1 MYEMDSFALF
11 TANAWR
17 KNDVEAIEYSVK
29 IWINQGHLEEK
40 LNIANISDRTQYY
53 SDEFK
58 KMRCEIQEWGKYQ
71 PFRMFIENT
80 LALEITM
87 SAVISTAKLHEV
99 IFRDKFGVVQHNK
112 VLRKMQSLVLRLKK
126 LFSSQDII
134 EQYFALRYRID
145 FTFKN
150 TC

>member
-1 MYEMDSFALF
+1 
-11 TANAWR
+11 
-17 KNDVEAIEYSVK
+17 
-29 IWINQGHLEEK
+29 
-40 LNIANISDRTQYY
+40 
-53 SDEFK
+53 
-58 KMRCEIQEWGKYQ
+58 
-71 PFRMFIENT
+71 MFIENT

-134 EQYFALRYRID
+134 EQYFELHYRSD

>member
-1 MYEMDSFALF
+1 
-11 TANAWR
+11 
-17 KNDVEAIEYSVK
+17 
-29 IWINQGHLEEK
+29 
-40 LNIANISDRTQYY
+40 
-53 SDEFK
+53 
-58 KMRCEIQEWGKYQ
+58 
-71 PFRMFIENT
+71 MFIENT

>member
-1 MYEMDSFALF
+1 
-11 TANAWR
+11 
-17 KNDVEAIEYSVK
+17 
-29 IWINQGHLEEK
+29 
-40 LNIANISDRTQYY
+40 
-53 SDEFK
+53 
-58 KMRCEIQEWGKYQ
+58 
-71 PFRMFIENT
+71 MFIENT

-99 IFRDKFGVVQHNK
+99 IFRDKFGAVQHNK

>member
-1 MYEMDSFALF
+1 
-11 TANAWR
+11 
-17 KNDVEAIEYSVK
+17 
-29 IWINQGHLEEK
+29 
-40 LNIANISDRTQYY
+40 
-53 SDEFK
+53 
-58 KMRCEIQEWGKYQ
+58 
-71 PFRMFIENT
+71 MFIENT

-134 EQYFALRYRID
+134 EQYFALRHRID

>member
-1 MYEMDSFALF
+1 MDSFALF

-134 EQYFALRYRID
+134 EQYFALRHRID